1 MSTKEASLCVV
12 ELDDR
17 GEIHVA
23 DLDELSALLERVAAE
38 HPGDDAVLVDVTAGV
53 WVLSIGVGRAC
64 SVVSATPRSGEP
76 PYFVLKGE
84 GDFEATHFYSF
95 GAWTEFEA
103 TRVVAC
109 ERAMRALIAFVTAP
123 DALPPE
129 AWEEL

>member
-1 MSTKEASLCVV
+1 MSAKDLCVV
-12 ELDDR
+12 EHDDR

-23 DLDELSALLERVAAE
+23 DLDELFSLLKRIAAE
-38 HPGDDAVLVDVTAGV
+38 HPDDDGVLVDVSAGA

-64 SVVSATPRSGEP
+64 SVVSATPRSGDP

-84 GDFEATHFYSF
+84 GDFEATHFYYF

-103 TRVVAC
+103 SRVITC
-109 ERAMRALIAFVTAP
+109 ERATRALLAFVTAP